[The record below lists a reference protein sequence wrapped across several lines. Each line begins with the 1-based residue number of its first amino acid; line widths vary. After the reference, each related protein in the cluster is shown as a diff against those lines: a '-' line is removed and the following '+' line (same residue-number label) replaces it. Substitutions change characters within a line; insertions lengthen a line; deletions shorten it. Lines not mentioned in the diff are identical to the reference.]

1 VNTNRFIEITKTQG
15 GAPWRSFSQDA
26 GLLILSG
33 IKLSWVRPDVFLSTD
48 SDIPI
53 NVSNSVDTPI
63 KSLLNTTLGMGLG
76 GITFQDVANAAE
88 FVTGTAGND
97 SVVYPWFSDVKTW
110 SGTSLSPLTLS
121 FSFKLGQF
129 DLWNAYEEVVLPSIA
144 LLVPVLMKDLGT
156 ITSQGPFASIY
167 NLLGTAVR
175 NATNPSL
182 LEDKAG
188 LLESINDILLSSIN
202 NYTYEVKFGE
212 VYTLSH
218 AIYKDANVSFST
230 EVDQHGYPIASKVSI
245 TFVGQV
251 PPALKT
257 SPSNI
262 AGLRFGKE
270 NNEKQI

>member
-1 VNTNRFIEITKTQG
+1 MNKKRFIEITKTQG
-15 GAPWRSFSQDA
+15 GASWKSFSQDA
-26 GLLILSG
+26 GLLILSDT
-33 IKLSWVRPDVFLSTD
+33 KLSRVHQDVFLSTD

-88 FVTGTAGND
+88 FVTGTTEKD
-97 SVVYPWFSDVKTW
+97 RVVYPWFSDVKTW

-129 DLWNAYEEVVLPSIA
+129 GLWDAYQEVVLPSIA

-167 NLLGTAVR
+167 NLLGEAV
-175 NATNPSL
+175 NKAANPSL
-182 LEDKAG
+182 VENKED
-188 LLESINDILLSSIN
+188 LLESINDTLLSSID
-202 NYTYEVKFGE
+202 NYTYEVKFGD

-230 EVDQHGYPIASKVSI
+230 EVDQYGYPIASKISI

-251 PPALKT
+251 PPSLKAD
-257 SPSNI
+257 PSNI
-262 AGLRFGKE
+262 AGLRFGKG
-270 NNEKQI
+270 KQ

>member
-1 VNTNRFIEITKTQG
+1 MNKNRIIQINKTQG
-15 GAPWRSFSQDA
+15 NTSWKSFSQDA

-33 IKLSWVRPDVFLSTD
+33 IKLSKVHPDVFLSTD

-53 NVSNSVDTPI
+53 NVSNSVGTPI

-88 FVTGTAGND
+88 FATGAMGND

-129 DLWNAYEEVVLPSIA
+129 GLWNAYEEVVLPSIA

-167 NLLGTAVR
+167 NLLGAAVK

-182 LEDKAG
+182 LEDKES
-188 LLESINDILLSSIN
+188 LLTSYNKILLSSID

-230 EVDQHGYPIASKVSI
+230 EVDQYGYPIASKISI

-251 PPALKT
+251 PPALGSSASIT
-257 SPSNI
+257 P
-262 AGLRFGKE
+262 GLRFGKG
-270 NNEKQI
+270 KQ

>member
-1 VNTNRFIEITKTQG
+1 MNKDRCIEITKTQG
-15 GAPWRSFSQDA
+15 GASWRSFSQDA
-26 GLLILSG
+26 GLLIFSDTPLS
-33 IKLSWVRPDVFLSTD
+33 KVLPVVFLSTD

-63 KSLLNTTLGMGLG
+63 KSLLNTTLGMGLA
-76 GITFQDVANAAE
+76 GINFQDIANAAA
-88 FVTGTAGND
+88 FATAASGND
-97 SVVYPWFSDVKTW
+97 RVVYPWFSDVKTW

-129 DLWNAYEEVVLPSIA
+129 GLWNAYQEVVLPSIA

-167 NLLGTAVR
+167 NLLGEAV
-175 NATNPSL
+175 NKATDTSTLDN
-182 LEDKAG
+182 KKG
-188 LLESINDILLSSIN
+188 LLKDINDTLLTSVSS
-202 NYTYEVKFGE
+202 YTYEVKFGE

-230 EVDQHGYPIASKVSI
+230 EVDQHGYPIASKVSV

-251 PPALKT
+251 PPALKAD
-257 SPSNI
+257 PSNI
-262 AGLRFGKE
+262 AGLRFGKG
-270 NNEKQI
+270 KQ

>member
-1 VNTNRFIEITKTQG
+1 MNKKRFIEITKTQG
-15 GAPWRSFSQDA
+15 DDSWRSFSQDA

-33 IKLSWVRPDVFLSTD
+33 TKLSKVHQDVFLSTD

-88 FVTGTAGND
+88 FVTGTTGKD
-97 SVVYPWFSDVKTW
+97 RVVYPWFSDVKTW

-129 DLWNAYEEVVLPSIA
+129 GLWDAYQEVVLPSIA

-156 ITSQGPFASIY
+156 ITSRGPFASIY
-167 NLLGTAVR
+167 NLLGIAVKV
-175 NATNPSL
+175 ANPSL
-182 LEDKAG
+182 VENKENLM
-188 LLESINDILLSSIN
+188 ESINDILLSSID
-202 NYTYEVKFGE
+202 NYTYEVKFGD

-230 EVDQHGYPIASKVSI
+230 EVDQVGYPIASKISI

-251 PPALKT
+251 PPALT
-257 SPSNI
+257 GPSNI
-262 AGLRFGKE
+262 AGLRFGKG
-270 NNEKQI
+270 KQ